1 MQSSRG
7 TSTDLGVGCWAPGPV
22 LLRSSRR
29 RLLVSAVLGTT
40 GEQAATGHCPLPTT
54 RGQDWD
60 RAVWVGAEPEHW
72 PQQLRGAFPNMM
84 D

>member
-1 MQSSRG
+1 M
-7 TSTDLGVGCWAPGPV
+7 
-22 LLRSSRR
+22 
-29 RLLVSAVLGTT
+29 SAVLGTT